1 MAYQNVIEV
10 LAEPRR
16 RDIVERLR
24 TKSLSVAE
32 LAATQPVSR
41 PAISQHLRA
50 LNEAGLVWAEQQGTR
65 RIYHLRREGLEELR
79 HWLNGFWD
87 DALDAFAAEVSRRQ
101 GYDK

>member
-1 MAYQNVIEV
+1 MTYANAIEA

-16 RDIVERLR
+16 REIVEQLR
-24 TKSLSVAE
+24 ARPLSVAE

-41 PAISQHLRA
+41 PAISPHLRA
-50 LNEAGLVWAEQQGTR
+50 LADAGLVWAEQQGPR

-79 HWLNGFWD
+79 LWLDGFWG